1 MVEWLALRTLNPAI
15 RVQISGGPH
24 FYAQG
29 NPELFLKGA
38 ELRREAQGGPGEA
51 EATFG
56 RFEDR
61 CCCFFL
67 FA

>member
-1 MVEWLALRTLNPAI
+1 M
-15 RVQISGGPH
+15 GPH

-29 NPELFLKGA
+29 YPELFLEGA
-38 ELRREAQGGPGEA
+38 ELRGEAEGGLGEA

-61 CCCFFL
+61 CGCTFF
-67 FA
+67 FV